1 MAYAGENF
9 NQGTYGTGGSYAGN
23 AANAVS
29 PVPTKGLNTEQAAA
43 VLVLGS
49 LVALIAIRRGFRG
62 VSVSRATGGLVKG

>member
-9 NQGTYGTGGSYAGN
+9 NQGAYGTGGSYAGN

-29 PVPTKGLNTEQAAA
+29 PAPKGGLNTEQAAA
-43 VLVLGS
+43 AIVLGS

-62 VSVSRATGGLVKG
+62 VSVSKATGGLLRG

>member
-9 NQGTYGTGGSYAGN
+9 NQGAYGTGGSYAGN

-29 PVPTKGLNTEQAAA
+29 PAPKGGMNTEQAAA
-43 VLVLGS
+43 AIVLGS

-62 VSVSRATGGLVKG
+62 VSVSKATGGLLRG